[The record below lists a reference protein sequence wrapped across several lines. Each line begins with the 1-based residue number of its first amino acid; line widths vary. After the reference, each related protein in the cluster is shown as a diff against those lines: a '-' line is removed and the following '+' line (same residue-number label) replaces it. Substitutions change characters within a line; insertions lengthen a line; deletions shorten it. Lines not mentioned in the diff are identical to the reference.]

1 MQTKFPYYVVPV
13 HTDDDY
19 TDKPTHC
26 AFEARPSAAL
36 RVAWYLAITRLLM
49 RASKCSETRF
59 RFPNIRWMTVKDASE
74 WFESWV
80 KDGCYDDS
88 GLMDEDRIN
97 ALFNGDEGGLLGYEI
112 QVFRYGYVRLLC
124 YGKHS
129 GIDFY
134 SDEISF
140 RDLLRGLRAEHFL
153 AEAVERCAFLRNA
166 QVLLARLA

>member
-1 MQTKFPYYVVPV
+1 
-13 HTDDDY
+13 
-19 TDKPTHC
+19 
-26 AFEARPSAAL
+26 
-36 RVAWYLAITRLLM
+36 
-49 RASKCSETRF
+49 
-59 RFPNIRWMTVKDASE
+59 
-74 WFESWV
+74 
-80 KDGCYDDS
+80 
-88 GLMDEDRIN
+88 
-97 ALFNGDEGGLLGYEI
+97 LFNGDEGGLLGYEI